1 LSAPDVLAL
10 DFDGVLCDG
19 RPEYF
24 EASAR
29 TYAHFWS
36 PSTLRVPGLRE
47 RFAALRPVIMSGWE
61 MPTLLRALVLGAS
74 DRKVLAAWPAV
85 RDATLGATAGERA
98 RLIERIREVMDAVRR
113 DWIWLDR
120 DGWLDANRPYAP
132 LDRVRAVVN
141 AVPHSAVVTTK
152 EGEFARL
159 ILARW
164 KVEVADVQG
173 KETGEHKCENLLG
186 LMDRHAAGGAP
197 PRVWFVEDRLET
209 LEHVVRCSANEP
221 RLRDVGLFLAAWGYT
236 TPRARTIA
244 RRHPRIRLLT
254 LARFLDP
261 ATWDASPRP
270 TG

>member
-1 LSAPDVLAL
+1 MSAPDVLAL

-36 PSTLRVPGLRE
+36 PRTLRGARLAA
-47 RFAALRPVIMSGWE
+47 RFSTLRPVIMSGWE
-61 MPTLLRALVLGAS
+61 MPALLRALVLGVS
-74 DRKVLAAWPAV
+74 DRKILAAWPSV
-85 RDATLGATAGERA
+85 REETLAAARVDRA
-98 RLIERIREVMDAVRR
+98 ALVDRIRTVLDTARR

-141 AVPHSAVVTTK
+141 AAPQTVVVTTK

-159 ILARW
+159 ILERW
-164 KVEVADVQG
+164 KVDVADVQG

-186 LMDRHAAGGAP
+186 LIARQPAGGPP

-209 LEHVVRCSANEP
+209 LECVVRCSAGEP

-236 TPRARTIA
+236 TPRARAIA
-244 RRHPRIRLLT
+244 RRHGRIRLLT
-254 LARFLDP
+254 LATFLRGELGR
-261 ATWDASPRP
+261 W
-270 TG
+270 GG